1 MNNLKQEKSVV
12 FEMEIC
18 PDYQFEDPHMFI
30 IIKSNG
36 LATKMIVANWDR
48 ANELGNSKREW
59 FGKFGT
65 LVCDEGLLCNY
76 LENARSVCWLY
87 GACCSQPVPHRWKTP
102 FLM

>member
-1 MNNLKQEKSVV
+1 
-12 FEMEIC
+12 MEIC

-76 LENARSVCWLY
+76 LEMLALY
-87 GACCSQPVPHRWKTP
+87 AGYMVHVAHNQFHIDGRHHS
-102 FLM
+102 

>member
-1 MNNLKQEKSVV
+1 
-12 FEMEIC
+12 MEIC

-76 LENARSVCWLY
+76 LENARSVCWRLRENAKKRCLNENFY
-87 GACCSQPVPHRWKTP
+87 YWILCM
-102 FLM
+102 L